1 MREILRD
8 FTTIGQTLL
17 LSIPKHKIRVE
28 SVLRNAALVAT
39 HFASI
44 HFGLSVSAPRAY
56 NHPLTLVDSFYFS
69 AVTLATVG
77 YGDIYPV
84 SDMAKIL
91 CIAEIGSGIVVLV
104 LSSGILISLWMQTGT
119 EQRE

>member
-1 MREILRD
+1 MR
-8 FTTIGQTLL
+8 LL
-17 LSIPKHKIRVE
+17 LRRFLPAFILAFQCLLLGPTI
-28 SVLRNAALVAT
+28 
-39 HFASI
+39 
-44 HFGLSVSAPRAY
+44 Y
-56 NHPLTLVDSFYFS
+56 PLTLVDSFYFS

-104 LSSGILISLWMQTGT
+104 LSSGILISLWMQRGT